1 MNEFAIRQ
9 LAAAVMLQAVEDY
22 FGKKATPKKRQA
34 ILKDLRSRWMQDLS
48 NGNSLIIAEQ
58 LELHP
63 NEIAERVHRGK
74 YADAIS

>member
-22 FGKKATPKKRQA
+22 FSKKATPKKRQI
-34 ILKDLRSRWMQDLS
+34 ILKDLRSRWMQDFT
-48 NGNSLIIAEQ
+48 NGISLIVVEQ

-63 NEIAERVHRGK
+63 DEIRARVCK
-74 YADAIS
+74 CESEEPI